1 MAYYFTPPTVLEGPA
16 GGGRLFFRYRLNRA
30 NTILEVSLG
39 IYESIRTPGIDEYT
53 AALNVYQGGHK
64 TLITLAERTRLI
76 NAGYGPYITEE

>member
-1 MAYYFTPPTVLEGPA
+1 MTYYFTPPTVMEGPA
-16 GGGRLFFRYRLNRA
+16 GLSRLFYRYKLPRA

-39 IYESIRTPGIDEYT
+39 TYESIRTPGIDEYT

-64 TLITLAERTRLI
+64 TEITTAERTRLI

>member
-1 MAYYFTPPTVLEGPA
+1 MAYFFTPPTVLEGPA
-16 GGGRLFFRYRLNRA
+16 GGGILFFRYRLNRA

-39 IYESIRTPGIDEYT
+39 VYESIRTPGIDECT

-64 TLITLAERTRLI
+64 SQITLDQRTRLI